1 MADIDNLGTLKNK
14 DGRIAYPRTLAEG
27 VICKNDDGT
36 TTTLDMKLK
45 NIKNDVFNFDTLTW
59 EDIEQ

>member
-36 TTTLDMKLK
+36 TTTLDKKLK
-45 NIKNDVFNFDTLTW
+45 KIDFDTLTW
-59 EDIEQ
+59 KDLE

>member
-1 MADIDNLGTLKNK
+1 MTDIDNLGTLKNN

-36 TTTLDMKLK
+36 TTTLDKKLK
-45 NIKNDVFNFDTLTW
+45 NLDFDTLTW
-59 EDIEQ
+59 RDIE

>member
-1 MADIDNLGTLKNK
+1 MADIDNLGTLKNN

-36 TTTLDMKLK
+36 TTTLDKKLI
-45 NIKNDVFNFDTLTW
+45 NLDFDTLTW
-59 EDIEQ
+59 GDIE